1 MPNPFKNPNNE
12 VTPKHKDEE
21 ATIAAEET
29 VVETPKR
36 KNNLLV
42 GLIDEKPEAKAYS
55 LYLDVDVVE
64 EIDRLAAGSKGLN
77 RSKIANALLRKVLFR
92 E

>member
-1 MPNPFKNPNNE
+1 MERKTMFDHDEDEMIPQRIKEEP
-12 VTPKHKDEE
+12 PK
-21 ATIAAEET
+21 
-29 VVETPKR
+29 PKA
-36 KNNLLV
+36 KNNLLA

>member
-1 MPNPFKNPNNE
+1 MFDHDEDALIPQRTKEEP
-12 VTPKHKDEE
+12 PK
-21 ATIAAEET
+21 
-29 VVETPKR
+29 PKA
-36 KNNLLV
+36 KSNLLA

-55 LYLDVDVVE
+55 LYLDVDVIE
-64 EIDRLAAGSKGLN
+64 EIDRLAAGTKGLN